1 MTVADTLAMAWANLA
16 RRKGRT
22 ALTAAGVVI
31 GVASLVLM
39 VSLGLGIQRQV
50 VQLFETDESLKTL
63 TVRRV
68 KEEAGKK
75 RPPGPFGFGLD
86 AQMVPLTDKDLD
98 EMRTIPG
105 VASARPE
112 LNLFLRVAVEG
123 KEGAI
128 VYPVEGVGAE
138 DEARYAK
145 HIVAGGGAMWTRRE
159 DRVCLLPT
167 AFLEMRVNLKPGEAI
182 GRKVTFSGF
191 LQEETEAAEEDV
203 YTVVGV
209 LDTESFGFKGR
220 QIYLPMERAL
230 TLRERKAAH
239 PLLPS
244 KKGSYLSA
252 EVRLSDPRLAEDVAR
267 RLRSAGFSTLSAVD
281 LIKQINL
288 IFLVLE
294 GFMACIGAIGL
305 VVSLFGIANTMA
317 MAVLERTREIGIM
330 KALGARNRDIGRLF
344 LAEAAAIGLL
354 GGGIGLA
361 AGVLIGKLMNVI
373 AHPMFDLPATVSLF
387 HVSLW
392 LAAGSVLFSILV
404 SVVAG
409 WLPARRAA
417 RMEPVAA
424 VRYE

>member
-1 MTVADTLAMAWANLA
+1 MNAADTLSMAWSSLA

-22 ALTAAGVVI
+22 ALTAAGVVV

-39 VSLGLGIQRQV
+39 VSLAIGVKLQF
-50 VQLFETDESLKTL
+50 VQLFESDEALRTL

-68 KEEAGKK
+68 KSETGKQK
-75 RPPGPFGFGLD
+75 GSPFNFGFD
-86 AQMVPLTDKDLD
+86 AQMLPMTEKDLD
-98 EMRTIPG
+98 EIRAIPG
-105 VASARPE
+105 VAAVRPE
-112 LNLFLRVAVEG
+112 LNLFLRVTVEG
-123 KEGAI
+123 KEGGV
-128 VYPVEGVGAE
+128 VYPVEGIAPDE
-138 DEARYAK
+138 EARYAK
-145 HIVAGGGAMWTRRE
+145 HIVAGSMWTQRAG
-159 DRVCLLPT
+159 RVCLLPT
-167 AFLEMRVNLKPGEAI
+167 AFLEMRVNMKAEEAV
-182 GRKVTFSGF
+182 GRKVTFAGF
-191 LQEETEAAEEDV
+191 LQEEGDASEENV
-203 YTVVGV
+203 YVVAGV

-220 QIYLPMERAL
+220 QIYLPMEQAL
-230 TLRERKAAH
+230 SLRERKAAH

-244 KKGSYLSA
+244 KRGSYLSA
-252 EVRLSDPRLAEDVAR
+252 EARLTDPRQAEEVAK
-267 RLRSAGFSTLSAVD
+267 RLRNSGFATLSAVE
-281 LIKQINL
+281 LLKQINL
-288 IFLVLE
+288 IFMVLE

-344 LAEAAAIGLL
+344 LAEAGAIGIL
-354 GGGIGLA
+354 GGLVGLA
-361 AGVLIGKLMNVI
+361 AGALIGGLLNLA
-373 AHPMFDLPATVSLF
+373 AHPAFDLPPNVRLF

-392 LAAGSVLFSILV
+392 LGVGSVVFSMFV